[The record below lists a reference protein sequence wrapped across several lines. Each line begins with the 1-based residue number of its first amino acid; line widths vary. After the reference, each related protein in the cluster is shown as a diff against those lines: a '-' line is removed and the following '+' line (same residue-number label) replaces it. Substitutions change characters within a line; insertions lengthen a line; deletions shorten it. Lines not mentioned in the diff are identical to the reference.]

1 MAKSFGRSLKC
12 IDVFLVIYV
21 GSNVEKLPDGR
32 AVKCDLAC
40 LFIDLKKKTSAPDCS
55 LSSEV

>member
-1 MAKSFGRSLKC
+1 
-12 IDVFLVIYV
+12 
-21 GSNVEKLPDGR
+21 LPDRR